1 MKAGVLVSGV
11 AVLGIALAGCGSGQS
26 MNSSSLDQTIWCSPN
41 VHTRIAVDSRGTV
54 ATKDG
59 KNVCVEF
66 SSQATGYVMKT
77 IWWNVSKGIH
87 VEEWAIA
94 EPISD
99 DELNYLEADQGGNP
113 DFPGITGQG
122 SVFLNSDTSM
132 TLEQLGYLS
141 DGSAA
146 GFATTLQRVDTLPEI
161 PVPVTYP

>member
-1 MKAGVLVSGV
+1 
-11 AVLGIALAGCGSGQS
+11 
-26 MNSSSLDQTIWCSPN
+26 
-41 VHTRIAVDSRGTV
+41 VDSRGTV
-54 ATKDG
+54 ETKDG
-59 KNVCVEF
+59 KNVCIEF

-132 TLEQLGYLS
+132 TLEQLGYLT